1 MRGRSRSRQYAL
13 IGFLLGALAPLG
25 WLLIR
30 SLLFGLGGQQG
41 FFEQILFDLTRDPE
55 HRLLYL
61 YMGGGT
67 SLVFVSIGSLIGR
80 TSDELHVRAEE
91 LDRLHREVASQKA
104 VIEDRFR
111 LLDANI
117 KSFHQISSR
126 IQRTLN
132 LEEVLLLCAEGLHD
146 ILGYERVNVLMIAD
160 HDRHLRFVTAAGSEA
175 HETQGMELAIVP
187 EIGVIYKSIVE
198 GVPYLID
205 DVTRFDASFHLQP
218 PYDRIE
224 CLRSRSFIICPIKVK
239 GETIGAL
246 AIDNKRTHRLMN
258 ESDLDTIMLFADE
271 IAGAVTRIKLLTS
284 IDTLTSEL
292 DSSFAFLLSH
302 RPTYTGHI
310 GLVQRSIVSVV
321 EGAGNIAVAADGAAY
336 SVEAT
341 RTAVHRITM
350 AADEVTRNLDTLTG
364 VVVQSA
370 TAMEQIARN
379 ITSIEQ
385 SAAQSHQVS
394 RDVQVQTA
402 AGRTAVHDTI
412 EALAAIQSSV
422 EASVSG
428 ITRLAEKSSRIE
440 HILNVINDIGK
451 RTNLLALNASIIANQ
466 AGEQGKGFGVVAEEI
481 RNLSVKTGHS
491 TGEINGIVEDII
503 RESRSACDLIAATS
517 QLVLHGVDRGHT
529 MGATFQEIYQRSKRS
544 MEMTQQIEQVTQEQG
559 RSVQLVARS
568 MEDISTMTA
577 QIFGEA
583 KEQVRASHSIAT
595 AVETIKDMLQEM
607 VRLTSAQLEDSHKI
621 NTSVDA
627 MSGMVHTMFD
637 NMDVRRSQAVDVLT
651 NLESMKSTTCQL

>member
-1 MRGRSRSRQYAL
+1 MRRLSRSRQYAL
-13 IGFLLGALAPLG
+13 FGFLLGALTPLG
-25 WLLIR
+25 WLIIR
-30 SLLFGLGGQQG
+30 SVLFGTIEQG
-41 FFEQILFDLTRDPE
+41 MWEQLVADLTKDPE

-61 YMGGGT
+61 YMGLGASIG
-67 SLVFVSIGSLIGR
+67 FVSMGALIGQ
-80 TSDELHVRAEE
+80 TSDELHIRAEE
-91 LDRLHREVASQKA
+91 LDRLHREVASQKT

-132 LEEVLLLCAEGLHD
+132 LEEVLLLCAEGLHA
-146 ILGYERVNVLMIAD
+146 ILDYERVNVLMVAE

-175 HETQGMELAIVP
+175 HETQGLVLPIVP
-187 EIGVIYKSIVE
+187 EIGVIYKSIAE

-205 DVTRFDASFHLQP
+205 DVTRFDASFHLHP
-218 PYDRIE
+218 PYDQIE
-224 CLRSRSFIICPIKVK
+224 CLRSRSFIICPIMVKKVC
-239 GETIGAL
+239 IGAL

-271 IAGAVTRIKLLTS
+271 IAATVTRINLMTS

-292 DSSFAFLLSH
+292 ESSFAFLLSH
-302 RPTYTGHI
+302 RPTYSGH
-310 GLVQRSIVSVV
+310 GSLVQRSIVSVV
-321 EGAGNIAVAADGAAY
+321 EGSGNITLAAEG
-336 SVEAT
+336 AT
-341 RTAVHRITM
+341 RAVDETRASVHRISV
-350 AADEVTRNLDTLTG
+350 AVDEVTRNLDTLTG
-364 VVVQSA
+364 VVLQSA
-370 TAMEQIARN
+370 TAMEQIAQN

-394 RDVQVQTA
+394 RDVQAQTA
-402 AGRTAVHDTI
+402 AGRIAVHDTV
-412 EALAAIQSSV
+412 EALAAIQASV
-422 EASVSG
+422 EASVAG

-491 TGEINGIVEDII
+491 TGEINDIVEDII
-503 RESRSACDLIAATS
+503 RESRSASDLIAATS
-517 QLVLHGVDRGHT
+517 QQVLHGVNRGHT
-529 MGATFQEIYQRSKRS
+529 MGATFQEIYQRSKQS
-544 MEMTQQIEQVTQEQG
+544 MEMTQQIEEATQQQAH
-559 RSVQLVARS
+559 SVQLVARS

-577 QIFGEA
+577 HIFGEA
-583 KEQVRASHSIAT
+583 KEQVRASHSIAK
-595 AVETIKDMLQEM
+595 AIETIKDMLQEM
-607 VRLTSAQLEDSHKI
+607 VRLTAVQLEDSHKI

-637 NMDVRRSQAVDVLT
+637 DMDNRRRQVADVLQ